1 MFERA
6 VAKGAKMRTALQC
19 ASLVL
24 AATFVFYGCGGGGQ
38 ANNVPRNR
46 TLIMDCSSQQDCSGQ
61 LKDYNAF
68 NPFLLTG
75 ITKTGWNFLYEPLY
89 FYNAYA
95 EWGDNIIPWI
105 ATGHE
110 YNEDYTEITVH
121 IREGVEWSDGHA
133 WTAHDFV
140 FTINMLKAHAPSLGF
155 STDMQAW
162 VESAVAVDDYTAEI
176 KLTRSNPRF
185 MFSYFT
191 NNFDNG
197 IAIIPKHIWEGQDP
211 EIFSNFDQAKG
222 WPVVSGP
229 YKIAISVPEQRVWD
243 RRDDWWAAKTGFKA
257 LPKVERIIYLPYMEE
272 TKRVQNIISNTMDTS
287 LDLRP
292 PNIQSILDSNPNVST
307 WAGKDLPHGYLD
319 WWPICVGF
327 NALEPPFDDPEMRRA
342 VNYAI
347 DRDQLVA
354 IGWQGAG
361 TISHL
366 PLPNFPPIRKYTDGI
381 QDLVDKYEIGV
392 HDLSKSAAIM
402 QRKGWKKDSEGFWS
416 KDGERLTVV
425 IDIFGIFNDLAP
437 VLVAQLEK
445 AGIDAD
451 FRMTPDA
458 FTRMAQGTARAY
470 LMGNGG
476 SVRDPYFTLR
486 LYHSRFVQPT
496 GTHAERFWRW
506 SNPEYDAIV
515 DKMGETSP
523 DDPELHKLFREA
535 MEIWLRE
542 LPSIPI
548 VQWYHRIPHNETYWK
563 NWPTAK
569 NSYINSAYWHN
580 TWLLVLLGLE
590 PAQG

>member
-1 MFERA
+1 
-6 VAKGAKMRTALQC
+6 MRTVLQC
-19 ASLVL
+19 ASIVL
-24 AATFVFYGCGGGGQ
+24 AAFFVFVGCGGGSQ
-38 ANNVPRNR
+38 AGSIPRNR
-46 TLIMDCSSQQDCSGQ
+46 TFIMDCSSEQDCSGQ
-61 LKDYNAF
+61 IKDYNAF
-68 NPFLLTG
+68 NPFILTG
-75 ITKTGWNFLYEPLY
+75 ITDTGANFLYEPLY

-95 EWGDNIIPWI
+95 EGGDNIIPWI

-110 YNEDYTEITVH
+110 YNEDYTAVTVH
-121 IREGVEWSDGHA
+121 IRHGVEWSDGQP
-133 WTAHDFV
+133 WTAHDLV

-155 STDMQAW
+155 STDMKTW
-162 VESAVAVDDYTAEI
+162 VKSAVASDDYTAEI
-176 KLTRSNPRF
+176 ALTAANPRF
-185 MFSYFT
+185 IFSYFT

-197 IAIIPKHIWEGQDP
+197 IPVMPKHIWEGQDP
-211 EIFSNFDQAKG
+211 ESFNNFDLAKG
-222 WPVVSGP
+222 WPVVTGP

-243 RRDDWWAAKTGFKA
+243 RRDDWWAAKIGFKD
-257 LPKVERIIYLPYMEE
+257 LPKVERIIFLPYMEG
-272 TKRVQNIISNTMDTS
+272 TKRVQNIISNTIDTS

-292 PNIQSILDSNPNVST
+292 PNIQSALDANPNVST
-307 WAGKDLPHGYLD
+307 WTGKDLPQGYLD
-319 WWPICVGF
+319 WWPICLGF
-327 NALEPPFDDPEMRRA
+327 NNLEPPFNDPEMRRA

-347 DRDQLVA
+347 DRDQLVE

-361 TISHL
+361 SIAHL
-366 PLPNFPPIRKYTDGI
+366 PLPDFPPIREYTDEI
-381 QDLVDKYEIGV
+381 QDLIDKYEVGV

-416 KDGERLTVV
+416 KDGERLSIV
-425 IDIFGIFNDLAP
+425 IDIYSIFNDFSP
-437 VLVAQLEK
+437 ILVAQLEK
-445 AGIDAD
+445 AGFDAD

-458 FTRMAQGTARAY
+458 FTRMAQGTARAF

-523 DDPELHKLFREA
+523 NDPELHKLFRQA
-535 MEIWLRE
+535 MEIWLSE

-548 VQWYHRIPHNETYWK
+548 LQWYHRIPHNETYWK
-563 NWPTAK
+563 NWPTAQ
-569 NSYINSAYWHN
+569 NPYINSAYWHN